1 MTDVVEIA
9 RSCRSRLA
17 AEIARLDDF
26 IQMAESLLKHG
37 DSPDWGT
44 RGDRGD
50 KPTRPLSGG
59 GADNGGSR
67 ESVAASGSHAAS
79 PTARTETVPKDPK
92 GADAGGAAARAE
104 AGSPARDTG
113 NSSEDSDHFDFG
125 TQTSAQEEEL
135 VLTDDAA
142 VDDARVDAAIGLKI
156 RQRRWMLGLTKKQL
170 ADRLGVDVEEIQKS
184 ERGEARFGTGRLWH
198 LAAAL
203 EVPVS
208 YFYDTTEDQSSK
220 TGSSTSAVDDT
231 GQQAPLHG
239 RQVALA
245 KTA

>member
-9 RSCRSRLA
+9 RSRRSRLA
-17 AEIARLDDF
+17 AEIVRLDDF

-37 DSPDWGT
+37 DGPDWGT

-50 KPTRPLSGG
+50 EPTRPLSGR

-67 ESVAASGSHAAS
+67 DSVAASGSNATS
-79 PTARTETVPKDPK
+79 PTARTEIAPKDAR
-92 GADAGGAAARAE
+92 GADAGGAAAHAE

-113 NSSEDSDHFDFG
+113 NSNEDPDHFDFG
-125 TQTSAQEEEL
+125 AQASAQEEEL
-135 VLTDDAA
+135 VLTDDAS

-184 ERGEARFGTGRLWH
+184 ERGEARFGTNRLWH

-203 EVPVS
+203 EVPMS
-208 YFYDTTEDQSSK
+208 YFYDMTEEQGSK
-220 TGSSTSAVDDT
+220 TSTVHAGDN
-231 GQQAPLHG
+231 GQQAPLQA
-239 RQVALA
+239 REVALA